1 MKESILKGKR
11 ILAVD
16 DEPDV
21 LAILKEEIL
30 GACPDCRFEK
40 ATQYEQAV
48 QEIRS
53 SAYDLVILDIMAP
66 VSFAEK

>member
-21 LAILKEEIL
+21 LTILEEEIW
-30 GACPDCRFEK
+30 GACPDCRFDK
-40 ATQYEQAV
+40 ASQ
-48 QEIRS
+48 
-53 SAYDLVILDIMAP
+53 
-66 VSFAEK
+66 